1 MNQLN
6 SNVCIDYESTWL
18 NELTKTIINTFYS
31 YCIAIVD
38 VNNDR
43 HYIYEDDVYMRK
55 RFRFKG
61 CSGKLN
67 TVCYPESFCV

>member
-18 NELTKTIINTFYS
+18 NELTKTIINTVHYAPFYS

-38 VNNDR
+38 VYNDR

-55 RFRFKG
+55 RFKFEAAVQI
-61 CSGKLN
+61 N
-67 TVCYPESFCV
+67 